1 MAEDPMSPEREEG
14 LDQGKVRDPVPGGPA
29 GAVSSPMP
37 MESTKRSKNSLL
49 GILVVGFIIIA
60 ILVVAAAFLTMSVSI
75 AAPDQNA
82 IYPYSTTY
90 SVSFPEGQPV
100 TIGNSRI
107 IVLSFENEMITD
119 IDGKREKLA
128 VGDERVV
135 SGRHARVTSLGLIP
149 VIDTNFQISLKYKGV
164 VNNLA
169 NFDLTIRTS
178 SQVPDYVIQR
188 ILPPVI
194 NARPAQL

>member
-1 MAEDPMSPEREEG
+1 MAEDPISPERATA
-14 LDQGKVRDPVPGGPA
+14 LDQGKAPDPVPGGPA
-29 GAVSSPMP
+29 GPTSGPT
-37 MESTKRSKNSLL
+37 EGTKRSKHGLL
-49 GILVVGFIIIA
+49 GVIVIGLIIIA
-60 ILVVAAAFLTMSVSI
+60 ILIVAAAFFTMSVSI
-75 AAPDQNA
+75 TAPDQNA
-82 IYPYSTTY
+82 MYPYATTY

-119 IDGKREKLA
+119 IDGNREKLA
-128 VGDERVV
+128 AGDERVV
-135 SGRHARVTSLGLIP
+135 SGRHARVTSLGFIP